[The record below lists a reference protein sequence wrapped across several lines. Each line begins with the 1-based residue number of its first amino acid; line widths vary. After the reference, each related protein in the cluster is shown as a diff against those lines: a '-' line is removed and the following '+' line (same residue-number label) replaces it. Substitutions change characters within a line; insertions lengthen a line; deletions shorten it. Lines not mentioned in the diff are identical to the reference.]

1 MEHRTITQE
10 STLEEGEYLFYEP
23 LQQIG
28 LCASQNFK
36 DGLIQ
41 AFIGGRL
48 LKDKME
54 NFKKIELNAAEQK
67 MGFVSRVG
75 CKGCK
80 GR

>member
-1 MEHRTITQE
+1 M
-10 STLEEGEYLFYEP
+10 FYEP

-67 MGFVSRVG
+67 MGFVSRSG

-80 GR
+80 GK